1 MQLGI
6 NAPHAS
12 ISRRFAALDNDEE
25 EEGEEALFLPGGEA
39 ASTRS
44 ASPIRR
50 ISISPTRPG
59 GSPTREPAPFP
70 SVPMYQPGQS
80 SDSAI
85 LIPDSPEKRPQ
96 SAFVP
101 FVREPMRLP
110 TYSHAPVESY
120 SNGYGEHY
128 PQTAKRGKSKSKAG
142 RMEIELQEQRARGR
156 KSSSR
161 VRFEQYEQEGEEE
174 VEEVYHIED
183 DDDVEMYEG
192 PTNGKKNQAGAEDE
206 DDEWD
211 SFRF

>member
-1 MQLGI
+1 
-6 NAPHAS
+6 
-12 ISRRFAALDNDEE
+12 
-25 EEGEEALFLPGGEA
+25 
-39 ASTRS
+39 
-44 ASPIRR
+44 
-50 ISISPTRPG
+50 
-59 GSPTREPAPFP
+59 
-70 SVPMYQPGQS
+70 MYQPGQS

-161 VRFEQYEQEGEEE
+161 VRFEQYEQEGEDE

-183 DDDVEMYEG
+183 DDVVEIYEVA
-192 PTNGKKNQAGAEDE
+192 TKGKQKQIGTSDE